1 MGGDLGLGC
10 RGDGFHGDGGWFE
23 RIVCPCLFHVEL
35 FNMSH
40 DHSELLEG
48 QSWDRAGQDDGHSTF
63 NCIGN
68 KTVPMLSPQC
78 GEHILAYTNHDHVMC
93 TSTER

>member
-23 RIVCPCLFHVEL
+23 RVVCPCLLHVEL

-48 QSWDRAGQDDGHSTF
+48 QSWDRAGQDGGHSSVASATKLF
-63 NCIGN
+63 
-68 KTVPMLSPQC
+68 QC
-78 GEHILAYTNHDHVMC
+78 CLPNVASISQQIPILVM
-93 TSTER
+93 